1 MAGGDAAGITP
12 ALVFRAAS
20 AGEPVAAALVAE
32 AVQALGAMVG
42 TVVNALNPEVIVITG
57 GVVASFAPLE
67 SRILA
72 AAREYAFADGLAAT
86 RVVIVP
92 GDKSVTMR
100 GAAALVAY
108 EGA

>member
-1 MAGGDAAGITP
+1 
-12 ALVFRAAS
+12 
-20 AGEPVAAALVAE
+20 VAD

-57 GVVASFAPLE
+57 GVVASFAALE
-67 SRILA
+67 SRLLA
-72 AAREYAFADGLAAT
+72 AVRDYAFADGLAGT
-86 RVVIVP
+86 RLVIVP

-108 EGA
+108 ETSPAL